1 MSKFEVRPILIAE
14 KRMSEFYEFLLKSGY
29 NIKIWS
35 KQKNKD
41 IYKFFLPEIR
51 EYMFWTFNLG
61 KESKFRSMT
70 EEMQAAVCNNYK
82 STVFEKD
89 GCFVVSFYTGV
100 SFVIY
105 EKDNSIQDIISY
117 EEEIDLEEININRD
131 KKFKIEVE
139 NDAELFNYIIS
150 LYKFVMLSKLNK
162 DMEDKDLFDKNRKIF
177 VNFIQEIYSKKI
189 TDNLQGNK
197 KSAEW
202 EQKLEVDKLYLAVE
216 NKFDILYRNNRLD
229 DKNTMFRIIIILLI
243 VLIIVGTIN
252 LGNWI
257 A

>member
-1 MSKFEVRPILIAE
+1 MSKFEVRPIHIAE
-14 KRMSEFYEFLLKSGY
+14 KRMSEFYEFLLKSSY
-29 NIKIWS
+29 NVKIWS

-41 IYKFFLPEIR
+41 IYKFFLPAIR
-51 EYMFWTFNLG
+51 EYMFWTLNLG
-61 KESKFRSMT
+61 KENKFGSMT

-82 STVFEKD
+82 STTFEKE
-89 GCFVVSFYTGV
+89 GCFVVCFYTGIA
-100 SFVIY
+100 FVVY
-105 EKDNSIQDIISY
+105 EKDESIQDIISY
-117 EEEIDLEEININRD
+117 EEQIDLEEININRD

-162 DMEDKDLFDKNRKIF
+162 DMENKDMFDKNRKNF

-197 KSAEW
+197 NSAEW

-216 NKFDILYRNNRLD
+216 NKFDILYRNSKLD

-243 VLIIVGTIN
+243 VLIIIGTIN